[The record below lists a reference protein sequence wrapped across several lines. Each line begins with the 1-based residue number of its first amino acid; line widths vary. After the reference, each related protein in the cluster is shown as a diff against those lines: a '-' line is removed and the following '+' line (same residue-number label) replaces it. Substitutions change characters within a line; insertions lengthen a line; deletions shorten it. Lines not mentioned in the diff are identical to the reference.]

1 MKWRLGSLLL
11 IAGAA
16 SAFNIIIIWL
26 RLEHLMDPR
35 WHGDSQ
41 LQIALIVIAVVTIA
55 GLVLIFK
62 LAAPKPWVF
71 AATALVVVAGFVPR
85 AIDAYDESQARAA
98 QTVAD
103 LAYEAKLLADLAERK
118 QDIEARIAA
127 RRPYTPD
134 EAEAFIELVRHS
146 NLISQGRADHS
157 VVAMALLQR
166 ALEGKVFDPNAPVKN
181 RFKAGALPVPLF
193 LALYRMI
200 RQVPERPVETRE
212 WKILLLL
219 TGNGADLSLPGVEPV
234 AADLRKTA
242 TPVFNGVYLELK

>member
-1 MKWRLGSLLL
+1 MQWRLGGLLL

-16 SAFNIIIIWL
+16 SAFNIIWL

-41 LQIALIVIAVVTIA
+41 LQIALIAIAVVTIA
-55 GLVLIFK
+55 GLVLTFK

-71 AATALVVVAGFVPR
+71 AATALIVVAGFVPR

-98 QTVAD
+98 QRVTD

-146 NLISQGRADHS
+146 NLISRGLADHS
-157 VVAMALLQR
+157 AVAMALLQR
-166 ALEGKVFDPNAPVKN
+166 ALQAQVFDTNAPVKN
-181 RFKAGALPVPLF
+181 RFQAGAPPLPLF

-200 RQVPERPVETRE
+200 RQVPERPVEARD

-219 TGNGADLSLPGVEPV
+219 TGHGADLSLPGAEPV

-242 TPVFNGVYLELK
+242 TPVFNGVYLDLK